1 MSYSMRIVLFAILFA
16 VLCVKGG
23 ELCSA
28 GGAGM
33 WSTFFEE
40 KDAVAPE
47 PIMPPEKAFRGLSP
61 RPAVERLVLPLHHAK
76 R

>member
-1 MSYSMRIVLFAILFA
+1 MSYTMRIVLFAILFA

-33 WSTFFEE
+33 WSGIFDE
-40 KDAVAPE
+40 KDALTPE
-47 PIMPPEKAFRGLSP
+47 PIRSREADFRGLTPQPSGDK
-61 RPAVERLVLPLHHAK
+61 LLLPLHHAK